1 MADSVKKKIGMQGMV
16 MVAIPGIITG
26 LVAGAVFSAV
36 VIIMKLK
43 PASVEF
49 FLLAMGGAALLVIL
63 NMILGVIFTKRNLEK
78 MFKKYAE
85 VAQGNLTVKFQDE
98 QGFFNSVA
106 DGMNQTIGGMR
117 DLVHKT
123 TESAESILNLA
134 ENLSASTQEIN
145 ASSEEISSTVQ
156 QIARGVEQQ
165 AERTVE
171 TSRIME
177 KMSSSIQEVAQKSE
191 EVLGVA
197 TAAKDAT
204 EKGIGTV
211 KETVKKMDD
220 IVEATKTAKDSII
233 DLRNYS
239 EKIEEVVN
247 IITEIADETNLL
259 ALNAAIEAARAGDAG
274 RGFAVVADEVR
285 KLAEGSADAAKEITR
300 LVEDIHDRTGAVE
313 KAVLTGVKETE
324 EGKKSA
330 KLSGDAL
337 AEISEVVSKVVS
349 LAKEIYGLSKAQ
361 AEDTDKVVKAVE
373 EIAAVAEETA
383 AGTQQASASTE
394 QQTAS
399 MQEIAAQAQELA
411 HTADTLRNAIGRFRL
426 EGDK

>member
-1 MADSVKKKIGMQGMV
+1 MRMKGSDLNIVIKL
-16 MVAIPGIITG
+16 
-26 LVAGAVFSAV
+26 LVFNLAAGAVAGIFIPLFMSATK
-36 VIIMKLK
+36 M
-43 PASVEF
+43 PAEGMPF
-49 FLLAMGGAALLVIL
+49 FLLCFAAAVGMSVVNVI
-63 NMILGVIFTKRNLEK
+63 ITSIVVLEK
-78 MFKKYAE
+78 TIEM
-85 VAQGNLTVKFQDE
+85 TDE
-98 QGFFNSVA
+98 LETISKGDLRIKIAKEKGFFGRISGSINNMVSGVREIIK
-106 DGMNQTIGGMR
+106 GVSQS
-117 DLVHKT
+117 
-123 TESAESILNLA
+123 TENILTLA
-134 ENLSASTQEIN
+134 ENLSASTQQIN

-177 KMSSSIQEVAQKSE
+177 KMSSSIQDVAQKSE

-197 TAAKDAT
+197 TAAKEAT

-220 IVEATKTAKDSII
+220 IVEATNTAKESII

-259 ALNAAIEAARAGDAG
+259 ALNAAIEAARAGEAG

-330 KLSGDAL
+330 KMSGDAL
-337 AEISEVVSKVVS
+337 AEISEVVTKVVS
-349 LAKEIYGLSKAQ
+349 LSKEIFGLSKAQ

-373 EIAAVAEETA
+373 EIAAVAEQTA
-383 AGTQQASASTE
+383 AGTQEASASTE

-411 HTADTLRNAIGRFRL
+411 HPAEVLRGAMSKFRL
-426 EGDK
+426 DSDK

>member
-1 MADSVKKKIGMQGMV
+1 MAC
-16 MVAIPGIITG
+16 A
-26 LVAGAVFSAV
+26 AGFVLF
-36 VIIMKLK
+36 
-43 PASVEF
+43 
-49 FLLAMGGAALLVIL
+49 
-63 NMILGVIFTKRNLEK
+63 NMFLGVFFTKRNLEK
-78 MFKKYAE
+78 MFARYRELSK
-85 VAQGNLTVKFQDE
+85 GDLTIKLQDD
-98 QGFFNSVA
+98 QGFFDKIA
-106 DGMNQTIGGMR
+106 DGLNDTLGGMKN
-117 DLVHKT
+117 LVGKT
-123 TESAESILNLA
+123 TESAENILTLA

-177 KMSSSIQEVAQKSE
+177 KMSSSIQDVAQKSE
-191 EVLGVA
+191 DVLGVA

-220 IVEATKTAKDSII
+220 IVEATNTAKDSII
-233 DLRNYS
+233 ELRNYS

-259 ALNAAIEAARAGDAG
+259 ALNAAIEAARAGEAG

-300 LVEDIHDRTGAVE
+300 LVEDIHERTVAVE

-330 KLSGDAL
+330 KMSGDAL
-337 AEISEVVSKVVS
+337 SEISDVVAKVVL
-349 LAKEIYGLSKAQ
+349 LAKEIFSLSKAQ

-383 AGTQQASASTE
+383 AGTEQASASTQ

-411 HTADTLRNAIGRFRL
+411 HTAENLRNAIGKFRL
-426 EGDK
+426 DGNGEKNG

>member
-1 MADSVKKKIGMQGMV
+1 MASEKHVNLAGRFAAINAVIGIVVAAVFAIIIWTSKIGVKSLEFLFLCVAAALV
-16 MVAIPGIITG
+16 MVAVNTVISLSVMLGKTKELTDECDKISGGDLTVEFKKDEG
-26 LVAGAVFSAV
+26 SYGAIASAV
-36 VIIMKLK
+36 NKTVKGIRDIVKMV
-43 PASVEF
+43 SESTE
-49 FLLAMGGAALLVIL
+49 
-63 NMILGVIFTKRNLEK
+63 NIFT
-78 MFKKYAE
+78 
-85 VAQGNLTVKFQDE
+85 
-98 QGFFNSVA
+98 
-106 DGMNQTIGGMR
+106 
-117 DLVHKT
+117 
-123 TESAESILNLA
+123 LA

-177 KMSSSIQEVAQKSE
+177 KMSSSIQDVAQKSE
-191 EVLGVA
+191 EVLSVA
-197 TAAKDAT
+197 TAAKEAT
-204 EKGIGTV
+204 EKGIGSV

-220 IVEATKTAKDSII
+220 IVEATNLAKNSIV
-233 DLRNYS
+233 DLRSYS

-285 KLAEGSADAAKEITR
+285 KLAEGSAEAAKEITR
-300 LVEDIHDRTGAVE
+300 LVEDIHDKTGAVE
-313 KAVLTGVKETE
+313 KAVMTGVKETE
-324 EGKKSA
+324 EGKKVV
-330 KLSGDAL
+330 KMSGDSL
-337 AEISEVVSKVVS
+337 AEINDVVAKVVI
-349 LAKEIYGLSKAQ
+349 LAKDIFAATKAQ
-361 AEDTDKVVKAVE
+361 AEDTDRVVKAVE

-411 HTADTLRNAIGRFRL
+411 HTAETLRNVINKFKLG
-426 EGDK
+426 